1 MTIRAVVRVLAMAM
15 LLLMCL
21 PIWAISRLFC
31 DGAFMVRF
39 FLGRVGWLLGLR
51 VTVRGQPVAGNVLYA
66 SNHLSWLDIPAIGGT
81 TPARFI
87 AKSEIAGW
95 SVIGWLARIGG
106 SVFVARQK
114 RSETRE
120 QANAVSVA
128 LTEGRPVVLFAE
140 GGTGDGVTL
149 TPFRPS
155 LFAAANEAGVKV
167 QPLAVDYG
175 SRASEIAWPTGAG
188 FARELKRM
196 LNRPAPVRVTL
207 HFMAPI
213 NGAEVDRKSIA
224 REAYRAVSGALGI
237 AEPAMPEKLAD

>member
-1 MTIRAVVRVLAMAM
+1 MTIRAVVRVLAMAV
-15 LLLMCL
+15 LLLVCL
-21 PIWAISRLFC
+21 PIWAVSRLFGG
-31 DGAFMVRF
+31 GAFMVRF

-51 VTVRGQPVAGNVLYA
+51 VTVQGHPIAGNVLYA
-66 SNHLSWLDIPAIGGT
+66 GNHLSWLDIPAIGGAT
-81 TPARFI
+81 RARFI

-95 SVIGWLARIGG
+95 SVIGWLAQIGG

-114 RSETRE
+114 RSETRQ

-155 LFAAANEAGVKV
+155 LFAAANDAGVTV

-175 SRASEIAWPTGAG
+175 RRAAEIAWPTGAS
-188 FARELKRM
+188 FAGELKRM
-196 LNRPAPVRVTL
+196 LNRPAPVPVTL
-207 HFMAPI
+207 HFMPPMD
-213 NGAEVDRKSIA
+213 GALIDRKSLA
-224 REAYRAVSGALGI
+224 RDTYNAVATALGL
-237 AEPAMPEKLAD
+237 AEPAITAKPAG